1 MKMTICHFAFD
12 AFVYTI
18 IFHYNQLL
26 SAIILSE
33 KTKKLQEIFG
43 GKCLALYILGDP
55 HLSTAVQK
63 PMDVFGG
70 VWENYTDKLVSNW
83 KNTVSDGDT
92 VVLAGDISWGMNL
105 KETLSDFKLI
115 DSLPGKKIL
124 LKGNHDYWW
133 ETVTKMKRFLN
144 ENGVTTVDF
153 LYNNSFTAD
162 GISVCGTRGWTIET
176 GTVGDD
182 DKRIILREA
191 GRLERSLASAPSGT
205 EKIAVF
211 HYPPVFENYTARP
224 FLDIMKKYGV
234 KRCYY
239 GHLHSA
245 SVKKAETGELFGI
258 NFYLVSA
265 DAIDFLPLNI

>member
-1 MKMTICHFAFD
+1 M
-12 AFVYTI
+12 
-18 IFHYNQLL
+18 
-26 SAIILSE
+26 
-33 KTKKLQEIFG
+33 
-43 GKCLALYILGDP
+43 ALYILGDP
-55 HLSTAVQK
+55 HLSVTAKK

-70 VWENYTDKLVSNW
+70 VWENYTEKLVSNW
-83 KNTVSDGDT
+83 KNIVSDGDT
-92 VVLAGDISWGMNL
+92 VILAGDISWGMSLNEAVADL
-105 KETLSDFKLI
+105 KLI

-133 ETVTKMKRFLN
+133 DTVTKMKRFLK

-153 LYNNSFTAD
+153 LFNNSFTVN
-162 GISVCGTRGWTIET
+162 GVSVCGTRGWTIET
-176 GTVGDD
+176 GTIGDD
-182 DKRIILREA
+182 DKKIILREA
-191 GRLERSLASAPSGT
+191 GRLERSLASAPPDT

-211 HYPPVFENYTARP
+211 HYPPVFEGYTAEQ
-224 FLDIMKKYGV
+224 FLEIMQKYGV

-245 SVKKAETGELFGI
+245 SVKKAAKGEHFGI